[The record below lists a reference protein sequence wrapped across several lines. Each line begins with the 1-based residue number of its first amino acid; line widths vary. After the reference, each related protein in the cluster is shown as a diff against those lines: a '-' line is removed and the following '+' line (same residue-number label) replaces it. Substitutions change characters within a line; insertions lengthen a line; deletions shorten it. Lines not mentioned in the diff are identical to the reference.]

1 MVAVTTRQKGNEMC
15 NYYEDE
21 FYEPSEAE
29 AKMQEITDMLKES
42 VKQEIKSEL
51 ERLREENA
59 ELRQYKEKQREN
71 DAELARALRELK
83 AGKEKLER
91 DVKKARIRELFGDH
105 IVSAWVVQRIYSQ
118 KPKCNKC
125 NSERKIEF
133 LSPRG
138 KKCKEDCE
146 CSECMVSY
154 VPQKTELIEFKTSDE
169 WSDVKWRCVYYSAPT
184 IWYDG
189 TEIEDSVHRLSNVYA
204 GEPFSDIGES
214 YRATQTVFLDEAKCR
229 EFCDYLNNKEKE
241 KNGK

>member
-1 MVAVTTRQKGNEMC
+1 MN
-15 NYYEDE
+15 NYYDDE

-51 ERLREENA
+51 EWLRSENA

-83 AGKEKLER
+83 AEKEKLER
-91 DVKKARIRELFGDH
+91 DVKKARIRELFGDD
-105 IVSAWVVQRIYSQ
+105 IVSAWVVKRVYSQ
-118 KPKCNKC
+118 KPKCDKC

-146 CSECMVSY
+146 CSECTVSY
-154 VPQKTELIEFKTSDE
+154 VPQKTELIQIKTDTE
-169 WSDVKWRCVYYSAPT
+169 WGDVKWKRVYYSAPT
-184 IWYDG
+184 IWHDG
-189 TEIEDSVHRLSNVYA
+189 TEIEDSVQHVSRVYT
-204 GEPFSDIGES
+204 GESFADIGDS
-214 YRATQTVFLDEAKCR
+214 YRATGTVFLDETKCK
-229 EFCDYLNNKEKE
+229 EFCDYLNNKVKE
-241 KNGK
+241 KQERK